1 MKKEHLLIIALA
13 CGSLPSL
20 AAMGSGSNQPTK
32 NVTIDSLQWTL
43 VDSTQTAT
51 LYRYDK
57 KGDTAIIPETV
68 EYGGKTYQVVA
79 IANNSYYGV
88 FYNTHD
94 NIKHI
99 KLPKSLKILGDQAL
113 YNCANLQEINL
124 PESVDSIGE
133 HAMYNCK
140 SLKSLTIPAK
150 VTGIGNYAFANN
162 DSLTVLY
169 VEAPIPPR
177 FSGSSPFYYT
187 NNILPIYVPEGS
199 GSAYRNAKIWND
211 FIIAQGKGVTVNVEL
226 PYAGSLG
233 DEILKQTEDLADVNN
248 LKIKGSLNDNDIYN
262 IQNRMPNLMEIDLS
276 ETDMKSLPAN
286 MFSGRKAITR
296 IILPNHLESIGHNAF
311 YYCTRLKNITIPASV
326 TMLESNA
333 FYGCTSLES
342 IALPDG
348 ITSIPNGCFYAAKAL
363 EDVILPKKLIKIE
376 DNAFNN
382 CQNLKHLD
390 FPESLTDIES
400 YAFNN
405 CANLENIE
413 LPNNLVNLKDAA
425 FGYCNK
431 LTKVTLP
438 ESVRY
443 AYASFSGCRNL
454 TQITCLAMQ
463 PPKGNNNNLFS
474 SSDLTGK
481 TLYVPSIA
489 IENYKLTS
497 GWDQFKD
504 IQPLDYLPSQV
515 YVTSNFTLNI
525 PDDLADTY
533 HPQVTISNWE
543 NSQGGHLTIKGNN
556 TLSLSHFNTA
566 YDDHY
571 EWWSGENKENTHKG
585 TLITE
590 TKVQADN
597 VSIDLYV
604 AKNLWEFISFPFD
617 VKVSSIKCLTDDTQ
631 WVIRKYSGE
640 ARANGEAG
648 STWQTMKSDS
658 ILHAHEGYIL
668 QCTNSDYSSTP
679 IHFLFPA
686 IDNANKNNILAS
698 DNQKVGMKEYQSEFA
713 HNRSWN
719 LLGNPYPAFFDTRFF
734 DYAAPFTVWNRS
746 NQTYQAYSPIDDSYI
761 LRPSEAFFVQRP
773 ADQSE
778 ITFSKEGRQHDKTVR
793 TIEDTTTEEMDVLK
807 ARTQTTDPA
816 KREVFNLLLSGYD
829 ATDRTRLVINPQAEM
844 GYHAAHDAG
853 KMISETTRTAQLYTI
868 GDNDGLEYAI
878 NERPL
883 GNGMISLGAIFAEPG
898 TYTLSLTDGKTAI
911 LIDKLEGKQVELDA
925 NGYTF
930 STKAGEIRDRFCIK
944 VARGTTAIENMADI
958 NASEKTSSTSIYTLD
973 GKKVKGMK
981 HGVGSMK
988 NADANLPAGTYIMQ
1002 SGNKTRKVNTR
1013 TY

>member
-1 MKKEHLLIIALA
+1 MNRRHLLILALA
-13 CGSLPSL
+13 GCSLPSL
-20 AAMGSGSNQPTK
+20 AAWGTGTSTGTNS
-32 NVTIDSLQWTL
+32 VTIDSLQWTL
-43 VDSTQTAT
+43 VDSTLTAT
-51 LYRYDK
+51 LTNYNK

-68 EYGGKTYQVVA
+68 EHDGKSYQVVA
-79 IANNSYYGV
+79 IANSSYYGV

-94 NIKHI
+94 NIKHV
-99 KLPKSLKILGDQAL
+99 KLPKSLKILGDRAL
-113 YNCANLQEINL
+113 YDCANLQEINL

-133 HAMYNCK
+133 SAMNNCK

-169 VEAPIPPR
+169 VEAAIPPQ

-187 NNILPIYVPEGS
+187 NNIHSIYVPEGS
-199 GSAYRNAKIWND
+199 GSAYRNAKIWNN

-233 DEILKQTEDLADVNN
+233 DEILKQTEDLADVNY

-276 ETDMKSLPAN
+276 ETDIKSLPER

-296 IILPNHLESIGHNAF
+296 VVLPNHLESIGSNAF
-311 YYCTRLKNITIPASV
+311 YRCTRLNDITIPSSV
-326 TMLESNA
+326 TKLGSNA
-333 FYGCTSLES
+333 FYGCTSLKS

-348 ITSIPNGCFYAAKAL
+348 VTSIPNSCFYEANAL
-363 EDVILPKKLIKIE
+363 EGIILPQKLTIIE
-376 DNAFNN
+376 NDAFYR
-382 CQNLKHLD
+382 CQSLKHIT
-390 FPESLTDIES
+390 FPESLTDIGS
-400 YAFNN
+400 YAFYN
-405 CANLENIE
+405 CSSLESIE
-413 LPNNLVNLKDAA
+413 LPSNLVNLDNAA

-443 AYASFSGCRNL
+443 AYAPFSGCSNL

-463 PPKGNNNNLFS
+463 PPMGNNNNLFS

-481 TLYVPSIA
+481 TLHVPSIA

-515 YVTSNFTLNI
+515 YVTTNFTLNI
-525 PDDLADTY
+525 PEDLADTY
-533 HPQVTISNWE
+533 HPQVAISNWE
-543 NSQGGHLTIKGNN
+543 NSQGGHLTVKGNN

-566 YDDHY
+566 YDNHY
-571 EWWSGENKENTHKG
+571 EWWSSEYKDNTHKG
-585 TLITE
+585 TLIAE
-590 TKVQADN
+590 AKMQADS

-604 AKNLWEFISFPFD
+604 AKNHWEFISFPFD

-640 ARANGEAG
+640 ARANGETG
-648 STWQTMKSDS
+648 NTWQTMKSDS
-658 ILHAHEGYIL
+658 TLHAHEGYIL
-668 QCTNSDYSSTP
+668 QCTNSNNSSTP

-698 DNQKVGMKEYQSEFA
+698 GNLKVGMEEYQSEFA

-734 DYAAPFTVWNRS
+734 DYAAPFTVWNMY

-761 LRPSEAFFVQRP
+761 LKPSEAFFVQRP

-793 TIEDTTTEEMDVLK
+793 TIEDTTTEEMAALK
-807 ARTQTTDPA
+807 TRVQTVDPA
-816 KREVFNLLLSGYD
+816 KREIFNLSLSGYD
-829 ATDRTRLVINPQAEM
+829 ATDHTRIVINPQAEM
-844 GYHAAHDAG
+844 GYNAAHDAG

-868 GDNDGLEYAI
+868 GENDGLEYAI

-898 TYTLSLTDGKTAI
+898 TYTITLAEGKNAI
-911 LIDKLEGKQVELDA
+911 LIDKQEGKQVELDA

-930 STKAGEIRDRFCIK
+930 YTKAGEIRDRFCLK
-944 VARGTTAIENMADI
+944 VTRGTTAIENIADA
-958 NASEKTSSTSIYTLD
+958 NASEKTSITSTYTLD

-981 HGVGSMK
+981 HNGGSIK
-988 NADANLPAGTYIMQ
+988 NADANLPAGTYIMK